1 MNTFL
6 KWWLLIVLSITGIAS
21 AIYFDAGTF
30 LAENDLT
37 KLSFVILAILLAS
50 SIVVGYKIYSTEIKH
65 NEPNVYEVEWFVSEM
80 MLSLGMI
87 GTLIG
92 FIFMLYTVFGNLSLA
107 DTAQIEEALSNMA
120 KGMGTAMLTT
130 LVGLISSLLLKCQLM
145 IAEQ

>member
-6 KWWLLIVLSITGIAS
+6 KWWLLIVLSIAGIAS

-50 SIVVGYKIYSTEIKH
+50 SIVVGYKIYSTEVQH
-65 NEPNVYEVEWFVSEM
+65 NEPNVYEVEWFISEM

-92 FIFMLYTVFGNLSLA
+92 FIFMLYTVFGSLSLS
-107 DTAQIEEALSNMA
+107 DTAQIEESLSNMA

-130 LVGLISSLLLKCQLM
+130 LVGLVSSLLLKCQLM